1 MSLSSSTQ
9 KKIVNVGTKTLVYAG
24 PSLAKVKP
32 IRRAI
37 VRRIETSMLNGLKEG
52 RSTSQYPPGV
62 DEDRTL
68 IGLALV
74 RTIERAL
81 VSNHYSTASL
91 RCLFKVFIQ
100 KLVIEQGDSPIKDQ
114 FRAQRGVTP
123 PTFLT
128 ISPSKACNLQC
139 KGCYADSGP
148 EPLKLDWDICDR
160 MITEAKLLWGAHFF
174 AISGGEPLTYRSDG
188 KGVLDLAA
196 KHPDCLF
203 IMYTNGT
210 LIDHKL
216 AMRLARLGNLY
227 PAISLEG
234 WEKRTDA
241 RHGQGVFRKTV
252 VAMSRLREAG
262 VPFGVSLTA
271 TRENA
276 EEILSEDFIDFCFTR
291 QGALFGF
298 TFQYMPIGRS
308 YTLDLMPTPE
318 QRMWMWRR
326 SWELIRKRGIFMV
339 DFWNHATLSQ
349 GCISAGRD
357 NGGGYLFVDWNGAIS
372 PCVFMPYSPVNI
384 KDIYAQGKTLND
396 AWNAPFFA
404 GLRDWQRSYRQESG
418 NWLAPCPMRDHHTDL
433 RQLMAAHRPDP
444 MDANAEEALL
454 DKNYARGLAEYDAAF
469 QQISGS
475 IWEKHY
481 LRPGVSSDGDIRPLP
496 EIKKTGASAKV

>member
-1 MSLSSSTQ
+1 
-9 KKIVNVGTKTLVYAG
+9 
-24 PSLAKVKP
+24 
-32 IRRAI
+32 
-37 VRRIETSMLNGLKEG
+37 MLNGLKEG
-52 RSTSQYPPGV
+52 RSTSPYPPGV
-62 DEDRTL
+62 DDDRTK

-74 RTIERAL
+74 HTVERAL
-81 VSNHYSTASL
+81 ANNYYSTASL
-91 RCLFKVFIQ
+91 HCLFKVFIQ
-100 KLVIEQGDSPIKDQ
+100 KLVIEQGDGPVKDQ
-114 FRAQRGVTP
+114 FRARRGVTP

-148 EPLKLDWDICDR
+148 APLKLDWAICDR
-160 MITEAKLLWGAHFF
+160 MITEAKTLWGAHFF
-174 AISGGEPLTYRSDG
+174 AVSGGEPLAYRSGG
-188 KGVLDLAA
+188 KGILELAE

-216 AMRLARLGNLY
+216 AMQLARLGNLY

-234 WEKRTDA
+234 WEKRTDE
-241 RHGQGVFRKTV
+241 RRGRGVFRKV
-252 VAMSRLREAG
+252 MAAMSRLREAG

-276 EEILSEDFIDFCFTR
+276 EEILSEDFIDFCFTQ

-308 YTLDLMPTPE
+308 FTLDLMPTPQ
-318 QRMWMWRR
+318 QRIWMWRR
-326 SWELIRKRGIFMV
+326 SWELIRERGIFMV

-384 KDIYAQGKTLND
+384 KEIYAQGKTLND
-396 AWNAPFFA
+396 AWDAPFFA
-404 GLRDWQRSYRQESG
+404 DLRGWQRSYRHNSG
-418 NWLAPCPMRDHHTDL
+418 NWLAPCPMRDHHADL
-433 RQLMAAHRPDP
+433 RRLLAMHEPDP
-444 MDANAEEALL
+444 TDANARAALL
-454 DKNYARGLAEYDAAF
+454 DADYAQGLAEYDAAY
-469 QQISGS
+469 QTISGA

-481 LRPGVSSDGDIRPLP
+481 LRPGVSSDSDIRPLP
-496 EIKKTGASAKV
+496 EVRGTGVSARI